1 MVYWTYFLRHKQFFV
16 NAKYLCDF
24 QPQTTKIYYYD
35 RNNVTYIL
43 NVHDAI
49 LNLTFWL
56 IFLKQSKKNNA
67 HFPFWILSTP
77 LAILLSWRLVCET
90 NSYTIWSASQPAQLL
105 FYLGICWC
113 QVWHLFLVLCVHPR
127 RREVSSIVLMMCFS
141 EGSGM
146 NSGIT
151 QATQCSFC
159 PPACSKQNLVKS
171 LARTGWIPKFPV
183 KAWKTDAGSSL
194 VCFSLDMEMSVYGW
208 LMQISSPL
216 THHSTK
222 CQRVLNGQTHR

>member
-1 MVYWTYFLRHKQFFV
+1 MSYSVTVVYWTYFLRHKQFFV

-67 HFPFWILSTP
+67 HFPFLNTINPPCYPSVMKAGLWNH
-77 LAILLSWRLVCET
+77 LLYYLEC
-90 NSYTIWSASQPAQLL
+90 QPAQLL

-151 QATQCSFC
+151 QAT
-159 PPACSKQNLVKS
+159 
-171 LARTGWIPKFPV
+171 
-183 KAWKTDAGSSL
+183 
-194 VCFSLDMEMSVYGW
+194 
-208 LMQISSPL
+208 
-216 THHSTK
+216 
-222 CQRVLNGQTHR
+222 